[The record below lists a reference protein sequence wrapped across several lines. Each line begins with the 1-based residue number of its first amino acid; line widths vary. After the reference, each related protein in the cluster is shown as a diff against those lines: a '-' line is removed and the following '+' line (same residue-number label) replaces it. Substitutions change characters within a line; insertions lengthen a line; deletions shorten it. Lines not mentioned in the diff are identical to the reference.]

1 MKIIAIIALLA
12 LIVPCIAEPNSVTT
26 GPYKITF
33 DLRIPNNAY
42 KVEIAEPE
50 TTESLSGDIST
61 RYTVN
66 LINKTGVLRR
76 ASIILT
82 SHETEQVT
90 PSQDELVQVQKYSLL
105 QIDNLYNIDAA
116 KRKIDG
122 KNGAVGSATLRIPE
136 TGLNIDTYT
145 AIYCPSSTTVV
156 NLYSSYPWDE
166 GTLSLLK
173 TIHVE
178 ENNSTS

>member
-1 MKIIAIIALLA
+1 MRLVAIIALLTI
-12 LIVPCIAEPNSVTT
+12 IVPCIAEPNSVTT

-33 DLRIPNNAY
+33 DLGIPNNAY

-50 TTESLSGDIST
+50 TTESLSGDIRT
-61 RYTVN
+61 TYAVN
-66 LINKTGVLRR
+66 LINKTGISRR

-82 SHETEQVT
+82 SYETEQVT
-90 PSQDELVQVQKYSLL
+90 PLQDELVQVLKYSLL
-105 QIDNLYNIDAA
+105 QIDNLYNIDAG

-122 KNGAVGSATLRIPE
+122 ENGAVGSATLRSPE

-145 AIYCPSSTTVV
+145 AIYFPSSTTIV
-156 NLYSSYPWDE
+156 NLYSSYPWEE

-178 ENNSTS
+178 KVNSAS